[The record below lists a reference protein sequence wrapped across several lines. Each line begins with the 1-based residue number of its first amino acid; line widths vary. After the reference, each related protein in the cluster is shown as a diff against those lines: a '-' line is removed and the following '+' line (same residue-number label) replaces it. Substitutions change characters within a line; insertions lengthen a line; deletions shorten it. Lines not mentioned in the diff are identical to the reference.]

1 MALCCWH
8 RNGVVTFAA
17 FFTVVGVLVI
27 AAGRLWLSWA
37 AVAQTAVQPGETGL
51 QYRASPIDFRIFRL
65 LSRRLERLSA
75 SEREAIAASRDL
87 YEAKM
92 IAISFVALGVV
103 KTSLSIVLLVAALME
118 LERVLQLF
126 LFGGTLVVVVA
137 AMQVVAVEVVLLQ
150 DRPAMEFAMP
160 ATLTMRGAAIALPVS
175 AILYLGVDV
184 LSLLCVRKFYCELRT
199 QRLRPCVLPP
209 AAPI

>member
-37 AVAQTAVQPGETGL
+37 AVAQTAVQPEETGL
-51 QYRASPIDFRIFRL
+51 QYRASPIDFKIFRL

-103 KTSLSIVLLVAALME
+103 KTSLSVVLLVAALM
-118 LERVLQLF
+118 LERVLQVF
-126 LFGGTLVVVVA
+126 LFGGALVVGVA
-137 AMQVVAVEVVLLQ
+137 AMQAVGVEVVLLQ

-160 ATLTMRGAAIALPVS
+160 ATLTTRGAAIVLPVS

-184 LSLLCVRKFYCELRT
+184 LSLVCVRKFYCELRT
-199 QRLRPCVLPP
+199 QRLRPCALPP